1 MQCLRFY
8 TTRTESSTTCSTCIL
23 SHSVIASVVCVVL
36 QVMPMVKAVS
46 RGYTTCAD
54 AYLTPVLMQYLA
66 SFSSGFDSGFNDV
79 QTLFMQR

>member
-1 MQCLRFY
+1 MPC
-8 TTRTESSTTCSTCIL
+8 CAC
-23 SHSVIASVVCVVL
+23 HCAL

-46 RGYTTCAD
+46 RGYTTAAD

-66 SFSSGFDSGFNDV
+66 SFSEGFDAGFSSI

>member
-1 MQCLRFY
+1 VRD
-8 TTRTESSTTCSTCIL
+8 
-23 SHSVIASVVCVVL
+23 VIAWTVGAVVRSSNYIIVAVDIICVML

-66 SFSSGFDSGFNDV
+66 SFSSGFDSGFDDV

>member
-1 MQCLRFY
+1 M
-8 TTRTESSTTCSTCIL
+8 
-23 SHSVIASVVCVVL
+23 L

-66 SFSSGFDSGFNDV
+66 SFSSGFDSGFDDV